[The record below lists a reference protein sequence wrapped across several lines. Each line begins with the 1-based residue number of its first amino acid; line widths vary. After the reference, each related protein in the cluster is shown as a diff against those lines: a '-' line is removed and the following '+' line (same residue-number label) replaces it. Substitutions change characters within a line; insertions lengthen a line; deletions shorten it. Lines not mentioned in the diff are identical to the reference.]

1 MSQENAELVKALFPQ
16 PDTDIVPMF
25 RNDRAF
31 AQMREALS
39 PFLAHDFQ
47 SAIVLPAQ
55 TRTYAGLDGFRKNWL
70 DWLEPWATYRS
81 EIDELIDVGERV
93 VLLLR
98 DYGRREGMDA
108 EVELI
113 SATIVTFREGKIV
126 RWEDYADRAV
136 ALESVGLSAQDAHA
150 KS

>member
-1 MSQENAELVKALFPQ
+1 MSQENVELVKALFPQ

-25 RNDRAF
+25 RDEHTF
-31 AQMREALS
+31 AQVREALS

-55 TRTYAGLDGFRKNWL
+55 TRTYPGLDGFRKNWL

-81 EIDELIDVGERV
+81 KIDELIDVGERV

-113 SATIVTFREGKIV
+113 SATIVTFREGKIA
-126 RWEDYADRAV
+126 RWEDTPT
-136 ALESVGLSAQDAHA
+136 GP
-150 KS
+150 